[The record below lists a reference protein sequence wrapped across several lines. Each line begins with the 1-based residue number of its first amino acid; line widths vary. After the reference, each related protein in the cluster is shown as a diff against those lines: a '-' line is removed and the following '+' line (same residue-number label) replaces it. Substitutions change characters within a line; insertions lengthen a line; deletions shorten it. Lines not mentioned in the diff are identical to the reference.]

1 MPVIS
6 SKITRDRFFKLRN
19 SLKTVDDLAITEETK
34 KADILW
40 KVRPLLDRV
49 RQGCL
54 NLAKTQKVCID
65 EQIIPFTG
73 HCPVRQYVLGKLN
86 PTSLKVFVL
95 ASQNGLML
103 DFEVYQ
109 GKNTFTDQ
117 RLGVSPAAV
126 LRLVESVPTG
136 SHLFFDWYFTT
147 INLMD
152 ALLAKGLP
160 ATGTIT
166 NNRVPKQSKL
176 PSDKVIQ
183 KEGERS
189 ISVSGQKE
197 SWAGNHKIVWQQIS
211 ANGFHS
217 SWEITLRMSATDGE
231 KKKKKKSISRWED
244 LQWSR
249 NIMTTW
255 VAWTCV
261 TACWAFITCQMG
273 QRNGHCV

>member
-136 SHLFFDWYFTT
+136 SHLFFD
-147 INLMD
+147 
-152 ALLAKGLP
+152 
-160 ATGTIT
+160 
-166 NNRVPKQSKL
+166 
-176 PSDKVIQ
+176 
-183 KEGERS
+183 
-189 ISVSGQKE
+189 
-197 SWAGNHKIVWQQIS
+197 
-211 ANGFHS
+211 
-217 SWEITLRMSATDGE
+217 
-231 KKKKKKSISRWED
+231 
-244 LQWSR
+244 
-249 NIMTTW
+249 
-255 VAWTCV
+255 
-261 TACWAFITCQMG
+261 
-273 QRNGHCV
+273 